1 MSSERKCGIEQQYR
15 TRALFLPEEKKF
27 TRALYE
33 RAFPEDSAAYV
44 DYYYREKC
52 RDNIIFVREECS
64 PRENESFV
72 QGDSFVRED
81 LFTRGDGTGETARLL
96 SMAHLNPYLLSVCGL
111 PVRTFMIA
119 AVATEEERRREGHMR
134 AALLACFD
142 FLAER
147 KIPFTYLLPV
157 DESIYE
163 PFGFETVCAFS
174 PKTETESGLIS
185 ASQYDIFCIRDLA
198 ARERLLEETELDKAD
213 GSSGS
218 GLPEHPVIMAK
229 VTCPESFDRMAG
241 ICFENNAARLAWLR
255 GRKILLCDE
264 V

>member
-15 TRALFLPEEKKF
+15 TRALFLPEEKQL

-33 RAFPEDSAAYV
+33 RAFPEDSPAYV
-44 DYYYREKC
+44 EYYYREKC

-64 PRENESFV
+64 ARENE
-72 QGDSFVRED
+72 GFVRED
-81 LFTRGDGTGETARLL
+81 SSARGDGAGKAGRLL

-119 AVATEEERRREGHMR
+119 AVATEEGRRREGHMR

-163 PFGFETVCAFS
+163 PFGFETVCPFS
-174 PKTETESGLIS
+174 PKPETENGLFPD
-185 ASQYDIFCIRDLA
+185 SQYDIF
-198 ARERLLEETELDKAD
+198 
-213 GSSGS
+213 
-218 GLPEHPVIMAK
+218 
-229 VTCPESFDRMAG
+229 
-241 ICFENNAARLAWLR
+241 
-255 GRKILLCDE
+255 
-264 V
+264 